1 MAPTAALVWR
11 TLDDWIT
18 PAEID
23 RRLAET
29 FPEVGQ
35 EDRVVARTEILGM
48 LQDDELI
55 ERR

>member
-11 TLDDWIT
+11 TLDDWVT

-35 EDRVVARTEILGM
+35 EDRVVARTEILGK